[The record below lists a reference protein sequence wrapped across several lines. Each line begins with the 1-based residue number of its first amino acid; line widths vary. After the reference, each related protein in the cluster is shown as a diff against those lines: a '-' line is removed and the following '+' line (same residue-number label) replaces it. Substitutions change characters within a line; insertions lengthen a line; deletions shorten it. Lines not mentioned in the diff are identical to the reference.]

1 MTTET
6 RWYMRIASTLA
17 VLGWIAVLLGYDMAA
32 MVTFTLCL
40 GVVGGTLIVML
51 LNLGGRQ

>member
-1 MTTET
+1 
-6 RWYMRIASTLA
+6 MRIASTLA
-17 VLGWIAVLLGYDMAA
+17 VLGWIAVFLSYDMAA
-32 MVTFTLCL
+32 MITFTLAL

>member
-1 MTTET
+1 
-6 RWYMRIASTLA
+6 MRIASTLA
-17 VLGWIAVLLGYDMAA
+17 VLGWIAVFLSYDMAA
-32 MVTFTLCL
+32 MIIFTLCL